1 MTDLAR
7 LDATAQAE
15 LVRRGEASPSE
26 LVDAAIA
33 RAEAVNPAIN
43 AIIHTRFDRARDEAA
58 GVLPAGPF
66 RGVPV
71 LFKDLMCAV
80 AGEPHHKGNRA
91 LKEAG
96 VTAADTDDLA
106 RRYLQAGF
114 VCIGRTNTPEF
125 GLVPTTEPHAYG
137 ASRNPW
143 DPERTTGGSSGGSAA
158 SVAAGIVP
166 VAHANDGGGSIRIP
180 ASCNGRLG
188 LKPSRGRTSLGPTSG
203 HLSSPLTVEGCVSVS
218 VRDTAAVLD
227 AISIPFPGQPVVA
240 PRPVRPFADEVGAD
254 PGRLR
259 IGMLTSNPLGTGD
272 VDADC
277 IAAVEDAA
285 RLLESLGHR
294 LEIDSPK
301 AFADPAVVGH
311 FTALWD
317 SGLADEI
324 ADAGRLVGREF
335 RADDV
340 EPLTWEM
347 YQGGLGI
354 SAQQLLDAVHAV
366 ETFGREVAS
375 WWQPLDG
382 GAGFDL
388 LLTPTLAE
396 PPVPLGTFEDPTTP
410 ILGFM
415 RAAQFAPFCAG
426 FNLTGQ
432 PAISVPLSWNGAG
445 LPVGVQLAA
454 AYGREDL
461 LIRIASQLEAA
472 RPWAQRIPVIH
483 ASL

>member
-1 MTDLAR
+1 MNDLAL
-7 LDATAQAE
+7 LDATAQAD
-15 LVRRGEASPSE
+15 LVRRGEVSPLE

-58 GVLPAGPF
+58 APPNGPF
-66 RGVPV
+66 RGVPM

-80 AGEPHHKGNRA
+80 AGEPHHKGNLA
-91 LKEAG
+91 LKN
-96 VTAADTDDLA
+96 AALVSTHTDDLA

-143 DPERTTGGSSGGSAA
+143 DTTRTTGGSSGGSAA
-158 SVAAGIVP
+158 AVAAGIVP
-166 VAHANDGGGSIRIP
+166 LAHANDGGGSIRIP
-180 ASCNGRLG
+180 ASCNGRFG
-188 LKPSRGRTSLGPTSG
+188 LKPSRGRTSLGPTSS

-227 AISIPFPGQPVVA
+227 AISVPFPGQPVIA
-240 PRPVRPFADEVGAD
+240 PRPTRPFTDEVGAD

-259 IGMLTSNPLGTGD
+259 IGVLTSNPLGTGE
-272 VDADC
+272 VDPDC
-277 IAAVEDAA
+277 VAAVEDAA

-294 LEIDSPK
+294 IEIDSPK

-324 ADAGRLVGREF
+324 ADTGRLIGRELGPG
-335 RADDV
+335 DM

-347 YQGGLGI
+347 YQGGLDI
-354 SAQQLLDAVHAV
+354 SAQQLIDAMHAV
-366 ETFGREVAS
+366 ETFGREVAA
-375 WWQPLDG
+375 WWQPLDDSEE
-382 GAGFDL
+382 FDL

-396 PPVPLGTFEDPTTP
+396 PPVPLGTFEHAEVP

-432 PAISVPLSWNGAG
+432 PAVSVPLSWNAAG

-461 LIRIASQLEAA
+461 LIRIASQLEVA
-472 RPWAQRIPVIH
+472 RPWAARLPAIH
-483 ASL
+483 ATR

>member
-1 MTDLAR
+1 MDDLAL

-15 LVRRGEASPSE
+15 LVRRGEVSPSE
-26 LVDAAIA
+26 LVDAAIT
-33 RAEAVNPAIN
+33 RAETVNPAIN

-58 GVLPAGPF
+58 GALPDRPF
-66 RGVPV
+66 RGVPI

-80 AGEPHHKGNRA
+80 AGEPHHRGNRA
-91 LKEAG
+91 LKD
-96 VTAADTDDLA
+96 AAVVSAETDDLA
-106 RRYLQAGF
+106 SRYLQAGF

-143 DPERTTGGSSGGSAA
+143 DPTRTTGGSSGGSAA
-158 SVAAGIVP
+158 AVAAGIVP
-166 VAHANDGGGSIRIP
+166 LAHANDGGGSIRIP
-180 ASCNGRLG
+180 ASCNGRFG

-203 HLSSPLTVEGCVSVS
+203 QLSSPLTVEGCVSAS

-227 AISIPFPGQPVVA
+227 LISAPFPGQPVIA
-240 PRPVRPFADEVGAD
+240 PRPARPFADEVGAD

-259 IGMLTSNPLGTGD
+259 IGMLTSNPLGTGE

-277 IAAVEDAA
+277 VAAAEDAA

-294 LEIDSPK
+294 VEIDSPN

-324 ADAGRLVGREF
+324 AAAGRVVGRELGS
-335 RADDV
+335 DDV

-354 SAQQLLDAVHAV
+354 TAQQLIDAMHAV
-366 ETFGREVAS
+366 ETFGREVAT

-396 PPVPLGTFEDPTTP
+396 PPVPLGTFEHAEVP

-432 PAISVPLSWNGAG
+432 PAMTVPLSWNDAG

-461 LIRIASQLEAA
+461 LIRIASQLEVA
-472 RPWAQRIPVIH
+472 RPWVTRLPAIH
-483 ASL
+483 ATQ